1 MKPRAF
7 VLMPFAE
14 EFDDIYGYLIHEP
27 LSEAGYDVMRADD
40 ILNQRNILED
50 IIQSIINSELIVADL
65 SKANP
70 NVYYELGLA
79 HAYEKNFLLL
89 AQDIKEVPF
98 DLQSY
103 RIITYGTHFA
113 QMNNAQQEIQ
123 KLIESVRTDDVK
135 FGSPVTDF
143 GVSVSPLCT
152 DNTQSSVAVSDE
164 QDERGL
170 LDCQVEI
177 EESAEIITQ
186 VIAGFKEHLLDP
198 LILELRSATERL
210 IGPEKD
216 SPKKKRKTMR
226 SLAIEL
232 DKHTSWLQQSNNQ
245 YRQALGNMGQ
255 SLDAMLSGE
264 FKSVAPEDKAK
275 LAEFVQV
282 LGDTEG
288 AIREMHTSSSG
299 LVSNMDALPR
309 IEKEFNRSNR
319 LMSIELKTFI
329 NNVEQ
334 TESVMARA
342 RNAATRLLGDSI

>member
-14 EFDDIYGYLIHEP
+14 EFDDIYAYLIHNP
-27 LSEAGYDVMRADD
+27 LSEAGYDVRRADD
-40 ILNQRNILED
+40 ILHQQNILKN
-50 IIQSIINSELIVADL
+50 IIESLIDSELIMADL
-65 SKANP
+65 STANP

-79 HAYEKNFLLL
+79 HAYKKNVILL

-98 DLQSY
+98 DLRSY
-103 RIITYGTHFA
+103 NIFTYSTYFA
-113 QMNNAQQEIQ
+113 QMDKARQVIQ
-123 KLIESVRTDDVK
+123 KLIEKVQTGGMK
-135 FGSPVTDF
+135 FGTPITDF
-143 GVSVSPLCT
+143 GVPTSPLYT
-152 DNTQSSVAVSDE
+152 DDAQSPVAISGE

-170 LDCQVEI
+170 LDYQVEI
-177 EESAEIITQ
+177 VDGMETIRRVITEL
-186 VIAGFKEHLLDP
+186 KEDLLDP
-198 LILELRSATERL
+198 LTLQLQSSTERL
-210 IGPEKD
+210 RGPEKE
-216 SPKKKRKTMR
+216 SPKKQRKIMR

-232 DKHTSWLQQSNNQ
+232 DKHTSWLQKSNNE
-245 YRQALGNMGQ
+245 YRQALENVGQ
-255 SLDAMLSGE
+255 SLDAILSGE
-264 FKSVAPEDKAK
+264 FKSVAPENKAK
-275 LAEFVQV
+275 LDEFVQV

-288 AIREMHTSSSG
+288 VMREMHTSSSD

-342 RNAATRLLGDSI
+342 RNAATRLLGDNV